1 MQART
6 SEWVM
11 SATPANEPFQA
22 LEGAGS
28 IDHPV
33 EKVDIEQLNV
43 KNFQSK
49 MGVTVTEHSP
59 GSPLA
64 RPQEGED
71 DFHMRATRH
80 FYGVALQILATREA
94 NKATTEEDSDDDDE
108 TVTSPRDSYAEV
120 VHVRPLS
127 RPPLH
132 PNHATPLR
140 LP

>member
-1 MQART
+1 
-6 SEWVM
+6 M
-11 SATPANEPFQA
+11 SPTPANEPFQA

-33 EKVDIEQLNV
+33 EKVDIEQLHQ
-43 KNFQSK
+43 KNFKSK
-49 MGVTVTEHSP
+49 MGVAEHSP

-71 DFHMRATRH
+71 DFHVRATRH

-94 NKATTEEDSDDDDE
+94 NRATEEDSDDDDE

-120 VHVRPLS
+120 VHVRPLP